1 VSLTI
6 VNGYLCFS
14 SCDAAKAATGQD
26 PHPKSQQP
34 GATTTPTAG
43 GVQNPAVT
51 YGGSL
56 AGRNALAGVV
66 ASQQAAATGGNPA
79 ANAVDLRA

>member
-1 VSLTI
+1 MSLTI

-26 PHPKSQQP
+26 PHPRSQQP
-34 GATTTPTAG
+34 GAATTPTAG

-51 YGGSL
+51 FGGSL
-56 AGRNALAGVV
+56 ASRNAVAPDV
-66 ASQQAAATGGNPA
+66 ASQQAGATKGYPPA
-79 ANAVDLRA
+79 NGVDLRA